1 MLPFSIWRAA
11 STVAVKLHL
20 LNLIKLRS
28 ALGWELGNG
37 RSGSVSYYSW
47 SPLLDAIVR
56 ASIEMLGVKYVM
68 LGWGQ
73 HNGLL
78 TAQPGWGHSEVQSVS
93 VQTNCVAPGQT
104 TWSLQNA
111 RTWESV
117 SGCPDPS
124 ARVTRR
130 HEWWHEMTEAGP
142 RTLPADPG
150 APTSR
155 GRHRV
160 IIRWDGLI
168 WTVRSRHRDIAVYC
182 VLTII
187 LQTRHYLSLAQTPD
201 TRDSFDAISEI
212 PLIYILNSL
221 NLLSLK
227 WTQNKNSAIKKRLS
241 FYNI

>member
-78 TAQPGWGHSEVQSVS
+78 TAQPGWGHSEVQPVS

-111 RTWESV
+111 RTWECV

-124 ARVTRR
+124 APVSPGDMSGHTRWQR
-130 HEWWHEMTEAGP
+130 PGPGHSRQTRGP
-142 RTLPADPG
+142 RPPG
-150 APTSR
+150 ADTGS
-155 GRHRV
+155 
-160 IIRWDGLI
+160 
-168 WTVRSRHRDIAVYC
+168 
-182 VLTII
+182 
-187 LQTRHYLSLAQTPD
+187 LSDEMDWYEQSGAATE
-201 TRDSFDAISEI
+201 ISQFI
-212 PLIYILNSL
+212 V
-221 NLLSLK
+221 
-227 WTQNKNSAIKKRLS
+227 
-241 FYNI
+241 F